1 MSVVVETE
9 GNIRLMTLSPDGQTL
24 VMAVD
29 NSGSN
34 VVVSNNYDSL
44 YSANASSGRRL
55 ASYRGHSG
63 LVTCIQVTS
72 DGLQLISGSED
83 TTVIVWQLHSGQLLL
98 RIRYIHLLV
107 AIQLSQFNDN
117 NNDNNTTTRFNEKS
131 GSTSR
136 PWHACLA
143 SCPIDWL

>member
-1 MSVVVETE
+1 MYCCVVVETE

-29 NSGSN
+29 NSRTD
-34 VVVSNNYDSL
+34 VVGYNYDPLFSV
-44 YSANASSGRRL
+44 NASSGCRL

-98 RIRYIHLLV
+98 RIRYTLCKI
-107 AIQLSQFNDN
+107 FNSI
-117 NNDNNTTTRFNEKS
+117 K
-131 GSTSR
+131 
-136 PWHACLA
+136 
-143 SCPIDWL
+143 PITQ